1 MEHFAKIVK
10 SFRSE
15 REFPFKICKQVRT
28 QNLLKN
34 LNSIPLDTHR
44 VINVFENFVVTKL
57 MITKDHYKSS
67 ISDILCILIGLLRA
81 LSNTYD
87 ETFY

>member
-1 MEHFAKIVK
+1 M
-10 SFRSE
+10 
-15 REFPFKICKQVRT
+15 FPFKICKQVRT

-34 LNSIPLDTHR
+34 LNSIPLDTHI

-57 MITKDHYKSS
+57 MITKDHYKTS
-67 ISDILCILIGLLRA
+67 ISDILFILIGLLRA